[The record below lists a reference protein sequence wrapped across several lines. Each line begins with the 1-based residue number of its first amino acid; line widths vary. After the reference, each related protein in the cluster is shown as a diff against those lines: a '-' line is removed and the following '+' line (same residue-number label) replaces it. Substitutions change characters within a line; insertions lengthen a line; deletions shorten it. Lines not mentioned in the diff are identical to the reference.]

1 MRPQFAEMYA
11 RAVPAKDAPLQRF
24 VTGNNAVQQ
33 GKPKDKKEVFL
44 SHILARLN
52 ELFMTDNLTDKDM
65 INNALTVR
73 DKLSENQAMMTY
85 ISNNTRE
92 QAMLGDF
99 SKTIDD
105 AVMDSNE
112 AQQEMLMMQYLSN
125 PALAKGFVRAVFDLL
140 KGV

>member
-1 MRPQFAEMYA
+1 
-11 RAVPAKDAPLQRF
+11 
-24 VTGNNAVQQ
+24 
-33 GKPKDKKEVFL
+33 
-44 SHILARLN
+44 
-52 ELFMTDNLTDKDM
+52 
-65 INNALTVR
+65 
-73 DKLSENQAMMTY
+73 MMTY

-112 AQQEMLMMQYLSN
+112 AQQEMLLQYLSN
-125 PALAKGFVRAVFDLL
+125 PALAKGFARVVFDLL